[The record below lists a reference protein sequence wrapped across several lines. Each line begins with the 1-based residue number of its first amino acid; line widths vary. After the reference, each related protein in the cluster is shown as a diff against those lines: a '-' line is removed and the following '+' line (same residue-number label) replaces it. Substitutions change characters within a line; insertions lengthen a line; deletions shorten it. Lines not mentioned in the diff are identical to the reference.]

1 MTFIINCNVRA
12 QQIQGLQINQKD
24 TWVPRPIAKK
34 PVALTNYLIKDK
46 TTEKEK
52 FDAIFTWV
60 ASNIRY
66 DFAAYFSPSGASMP
80 RINKILKY
88 RKGMCMDYSYLMDS
102 LCKLSGIT
110 NVTVLGYA
118 KDEIFDVRDSLYSD
132 NHAWNAV
139 KLDNKWF
146 VYDVTWASGETEYK
160 LTKFSTFLNNIY
172 LKHPPKYKKINVVKE
187 KLFTINYCDSALT
200 KVPIVY
206 TYYKQKFWNKWLH
219 KQLFKFRLKVKKY
232 NNQKINPQF
241 YLCDPDTFSVN
252 HFPDDPIWSL
262 VSNKQRRDYE
272 SDSAFYHLNDNTF
285 NHQNRY
291 GRTCVDCDNYLAL
304 DELNKNHTLRKSSLQ
319 FNSRNR
325 FITTICEY
333 NISKLKLN
341 ESKPLEDSL
350 IKVTVIDTSLAYLSF
365 AQASLWKSA
374 ELVEVEN
381 TLQRNKNNIKANLLY
396 DENQKHKDLIIKDV
410 YNLKMGAAT
419 LKNLERETEMQDD
432 KLVRRI
438 KRLDTY
444 DDKEIPNPKIKNTDF
459 KLLEIKRSL
468 RITDSIINV
477 LDIKIDVLKV
487 LLDSSTAKLSSNLK
501 QKIQQHD
508 SAFLPFHYAIYL
520 RYIMKDNYKKEIVNL
535 RRKIN
540 IAEQL
545 YLKDLDSLVYKPS
558 TTCLKIGDTLFN
570 TINLRNNYEEK
581 LFRIKGEL
589 IRRRQ
594 LDSQTQKDYKLF
606 LHHQNRRDICWIK
619 NNTPN
624 LNTAFFLLKE
634 LLARQKKA
642 EKILR
647 KENIV
652 ENIRFKEVNKE
663 LTRRKRKARNIIIN
677 NTRVVNYQLRIA
689 NKEKRLFLK
698 KLRRERL
705 EAAKAAKK
713 INK

>member
-1 MTFIINCNVRA
+1 MFYQGSISGQSPSLIELKYSKSDIN
-12 QQIQGLQINQKD
+12 
-24 TWVPRPIAKK
+24 VPRFIAKK
-34 PVALTNYLIKDK
+34 PLLLANYLTKDK
-46 TTEKEK
+46 STEKEK
-52 FDAIFTWV
+52 FDALFAWV

-66 DFAAYFSPSGASMP
+66 NFASYYAPSGAGMP

-88 RKGMCMDYSYLMDS
+88 RTGICMDYAYLMDS
-102 LCKLSGIT
+102 LCKIAGIT

-118 KDEIFDVRDSLYSD
+118 KDEIFDVNDSLFSD

-139 KLDNKWF
+139 RLDNKWF

-172 LKHPPKYKKINVVKE
+172 LKHPPKYKKINVTSK

-200 KVPIVY
+200 KTPIVY

-232 NNQKINPQF
+232 NNQKINPQY
-241 YLCDPDTFSVN
+241 YLCDPDTFSIN

-262 VSNKQRRDYE
+262 VSDKKRIDFE
-272 SDSAFYHLNDNTF
+272 SDSAYYHLNDSTF

-304 DELNKNHTLRKSSLQ
+304 DELNKNYKLRKSSLE

-333 NISKLKLN
+333 NISKLKLT

-350 IKVTVIDTSLAYLSF
+350 FKVTVLDTSLSYLSF
-365 AQASLWKSA
+365 AQKSLLKSA
-374 ELVEVEN
+374 ALVEVEN
-381 TLQRNKNNIKANLLY
+381 TLQKNKNLIKANLLY

-410 YNLKMGAAT
+410 FNIKVGAAT
-419 LKNLERETEMQDD
+419 LKNLERETNMQDK

-438 KRLDTY
+438 KRIDKY
-444 DDKEIPNPKIKNTDF
+444 DDKEIPNPKIKNTAI
-459 KLLEIKRSL
+459 KLAEVNRNLK
-468 RITDSIINV
+468 ITDSIITA
-477 LDIKIDVLKV
+477 LDIKINRLKT
-487 LLDSSTAKLSSNLK
+487 LLDSNTLTLSNNLK

-508 SAFLPFHYAIYL
+508 SAFLPFHYSIYL
-520 RYIMKDNYKKEIVNL
+520 RYVMKDNYKKEIVNL

-545 YLKDLDSLVYKPS
+545 YLNDLDSLVYKPS
-558 TTCLKIGDTLFN
+558 NTCLKIGDTLFN
-570 TINLRNNYEEK
+570 AINLRNTIEEK
-581 LFRIKGEL
+581 KFKITGEL
-589 IRRRQ
+589 IRRRE
-594 LDSQTQKDYKLF
+594 LNPNLQKEYKMY
-606 LHHQNRRDICWIK
+606 LHRQNREDICWIK
-619 NNTPN
+619 NNIPN
-624 LNTAFFLLKE
+624 LNSAFFLLKE
-634 LLARQKKA
+634 LLIRQKKA

-652 ENIRFKEVNKE
+652 ENIRFKAVNKE
-663 LTRRKRKARNIIIN
+663 LNRRKHKAYNIIIN
-677 NTRVVNYQLRIA
+677 NTRVVNYQLRVT
-689 NKEKRLFLK
+689 NKEKRLFLQ
-698 KLRRERL
+698 KLRRARL
-705 EAAKAAKK
+705 EASKRKSK
-713 INK
+713 